1 VTTAGVI
8 TGALLGCV
16 LLIWVVNLIRNG
28 RLYVG
33 YGVIFVFGTLA
44 AIAVLLVPPVLAA
57 VTAAS
62 AALVPAPSLSIGA
75 IVIMLFLL
83 VYVFTQIT
91 ILSNAR
97 DAPDAGTGDPASR
110 AAAGPPAQP
119 GAWRTTLNHGT
130 DEALRILYE
139 TIDVVNQQLAA
150 GEAAA
155 ESPETVIV
163 GVRIARLTRIV
174 NFIVTLEEKA
184 GELAGASRPAARRGD
199 ARRPSGPPCDPVD
212 RRPAHLAAMRAG

>member
-8 TGALLGCV
+8 TGAFLGCV

-44 AIAVLLVPPVLAA
+44 AIAVLLVPRVLEA

-62 AALVPAPSLSIGA
+62 TALVPAPSLSIGA

-91 ILSNAR
+91 ILSNR
-97 DAPDAGTGDPASR
+97 VM
-110 AAAGPPAQP
+110 
-119 GAWRTTLNHGT
+119 H
-130 DEALRILYE
+130 
-139 TIDVVNQQLAA
+139 
-150 GEAAA
+150 
-155 ESPETVIV
+155 
-163 GVRIARLTRIV
+163 LTQ
-174 NFIVTLEEKA
+174 
-184 GELAGASRPAARRGD
+184 ELAIRGAQRQDRPHPEPGEPR
-199 ARRPSGPPCDPVD
+199 
-212 RRPAHLAAMRAG
+212 